1 MPVALFALAIGAFGI
16 GLTEFVVAGILP
28 QIAAEFAIDIPTAG
42 LMATTYA
49 LGVFVGAP
57 ILTVVGARVPRK
69 TMLIALA
76 LIFTLGN
83 LITATAPTLEIA
95 LAGRMLTAFN
105 HGTFFG
111 IGSVIAA
118 SLVAKDR
125 QASAIA
131 FMFSGLTMANLL
143 GVPAGT
149 WLAQL
154 YDWRLVFWLTA
165 AIGLL
170 TVLSVALLVPRIK
183 AGKAIALRSELR
195 AFADPQVLLAMGITV
210 FSPAAFFTSITYI
223 APMMVGEAGFSD
235 SGIARLMVL
244 FGLGLAVGNWTG
256 GRFADRSLFGTLFV
270 TLAAQAAVLLVFW
283 IGAGSGAVASACVFL
298 MAVFGFATVSPIQK
312 LVMDR
317 ASRAG
322 APTMAASVNIGMFN
336 LGNAIGAWAGG
347 ATIAA
352 GFGLASPNWA
362 GAILSLIALG
372 LALVAWLSAQQGN
385 SVVPAEYKMAT
396 RKARTALNRRTAP

>member
-1 MPVALFALAIGAFGI
+1 MPAALFALAIGAFGI

-28 QIAAEFAIDIPTAG
+28 QIALDFGIDIPTAG

-57 ILTVVGARVPRK
+57 ILTVLGARVPRK

-76 LIFTLGN
+76 LVFTLGN
-83 LITATAPTLEIA
+83 VVTALAPTFPIA
-95 LAGRMLTAFN
+95 LAGRILTAFN

-111 IGSVIAA
+111 LGSIIAA
-118 SLVAKDR
+118 SLVVRDR

-131 FMFSGLTMANLL
+131 FMFSGLTLANLF

-149 WLAQL
+149 WLAQT
-154 YDWRLVFWLTA
+154 YDWRLVFWLIA
-165 AIGLL
+165 GIGLV
-170 TVLSVALLVPRIK
+170 TVTSIVLLVPRVA
-183 AGKAIALRSELR
+183 AGKAIALRAELR
-195 AFADPQVLLAMGITV
+195 AFVDPQVVLAMGITV
-210 FSPAAFFTSITYI
+210 FGPAAFFTSITYI
-223 APMMVGEAGFSD
+223 APMMVEEAGVSD
-235 SGIARLMVL
+235 AGVARLMVL
-244 FGLGLAVGNWTG
+244 FGLGLAVGNWIG

-283 IGAGSGAVASACVFL
+283 LGVGNWAIAAASVFL
-298 MAVFGFATVSPIQK
+298 MAAFGFATVSPIQK

-336 LGNAIGAWAGG
+336 LGNAIGAWVGG

-362 GAILSLIALG
+362 GALLSLVALG
-372 LALVAWLSAQQGN
+372 LAVIAWLTREGEISA
-385 SVVPAEYKMAT
+385 VAAE
-396 RKARTALNRRTAP
+396 

>member
-28 QIAAEFAIDIPTAG
+28 QIAADFGVDIPTAG

-57 ILTVVGARVPRK
+57 ILTVLGARVPRK
-69 TMLIALA
+69 TMLIGLA
-76 LIFTLGN
+76 LLFTLGN
-83 LITATAPTLEIA
+83 VLTAMAPSLPVA
-95 LAGRMLTAFN
+95 LAGRVLTAFN

-111 IGSVIAA
+111 IGSIIAA
-118 SLVAKDR
+118 SLVAKDK

-131 FMFSGLTMANLL
+131 FMFSGLTLANLF

-149 WLAQL
+149 WLAQT
-154 YDWRLVFWLTA
+154 YDWRLVFWLA
-165 AIGLL
+165 AGIGIA
-170 TVLSVALLVPRIK
+170 TVISVAVLVPRIE
-183 AGKAIALRSELR
+183 AGKAIALRPELR
-195 AFADPQVLLAMGITV
+195 AFVDPQVLLAMGITV
-210 FSPAAFFTSITYI
+210 FGPAAFFTSITYI
-223 APMMVGEAGFSD
+223 APMMIEEAGFTD
-235 SGIARLMVL
+235 AGVAQLMIL
-244 FGLGLAVGNWTG
+244 FGLGLAVGNWVG

-283 IGAGSGAVASACVFL
+283 LNADNGIIASVSVFL
-298 MAVFGFATVSPIQK
+298 MAAFGFATVSPIQK

-317 ASRAG
+317 ASSAG

-336 LGNAIGAWAGG
+336 LGNAIGAWVGG

-352 GFGLASPNWA
+352 GYGLASPNWA
-362 GAILSLIALG
+362 GAILSLVALG
-372 LALVAWLSAQQGN
+372 LAVIAWASNAHSYGSA
-385 SVVPAEYKMAT
+385 VPE
-396 RKARTALNRRTAP
+396 

>member
-1 MPVALFALAIGAFGI
+1 MPAALFALAIGAFGI
-16 GLTEFVVAGILP
+16 GLTEFVIAGILP
-28 QIAAEFAIDIPTAG
+28 QIAQDFGVEIPTAG

-49 LGVFVGAP
+49 LGVFIGAP
-57 ILTVVGARVPRK
+57 ILTVLGAKIPRK
-69 TMLIALA
+69 KMLLGLA
-76 LIFTLGN
+76 TVFTLGN
-83 LITATAPTLEIA
+83 ALTALAPTLPIA
-95 LAGRMLTAFN
+95 LAGRILTAFN

-111 IGSVIAA
+111 IGSIIAA

-131 FMFSGLTMANLL
+131 FMFSGLTMANLV

-149 WLAQL
+149 WLAQA
-154 YDWRLVFWLTA
+154 YDWRLVFWLIA
-165 AIGLL
+165 AIGLV
-170 TVLSVALLVPRIK
+170 TAVSVALLVPRIK
-183 AGKAIALRSELR
+183 AGKAIALKTELR
-195 AFADPQVLLAMGITV
+195 AFMDPQVLLAMGITV
-210 FSPAAFFTSITYI
+210 FGPAAFFTSITYI
-223 APMMVGEAGFSD
+223 APMMIEEAGFSD
-235 SGIARLMVL
+235 AGVARLMVL
-244 FGLGLAVGNWTG
+244 FGLGLVVGNWIG

-270 TLAAQAAVLLVFW
+270 TLAGQAVVLIAFW
-283 IGAGSGAVASACVFL
+283 IGVHSGVIASVSVFL
-298 MAVFGFATVSPIQK
+298 MAAFGFATVSPIQK

-317 ASRAG
+317 ANSAG

-372 LALVAWLSAQQGN
+372 LAAIAWASAGRKYAAVAS
-385 SVVPAEYKMAT
+385 EC
-396 RKARTALNRRTAP
+396 